1 MKKGVI
7 IFCIALLF
15 AMSSCGSGKE
25 PKVKEIIKPIKYAE
39 ILYSDDTQIKEFNG
53 ISKSGTE
60 TKLSFRASG
69 LIVML
74 EGKIGDRVKR
84 GQLLAML
91 DQKDIFLGY
100 EKAKSAVVS
109 ARAQLE
115 TVKSNLE
122 RVKELYLTNSTS
134 LSEYEQAKNSYA
146 NAKSGYESASRSLEI
161 QGSQF
166 EYSKIVAP
174 MDGIISE
181 KNVDRNEFTKAGSSI
196 YIISSSKDDYDVE
209 VGVPEAY
216 ITRIN
221 KGDYVD
227 VRINKNNVKGIVS
240 EVGFSTGTSSI
251 YSVVIKLIGKNKNIR
266 PGMPAEVSFKFK
278 YKNITNLI
286 VPIKAVGEDEKGNF
300 VFVLKPNKNNVYS
313 AKKRYIKIGKL
324 SKDGFIVKEGLKE
337 KEIVAVAGLRTLYE
351 GMNVSLLKK

>member
-7 IFCIALLF
+7 IFCIALISLLI
-15 AMSSCGSGKE
+15 SCGKDKKT
-25 PKVKEIIKPIKYAE
+25 KVKEIAKPIKYSE
-39 ILYSDDTQIKEFNG
+39 ILFSDDSQIKEFNG
-53 ISKSGTE
+53 ISKSSTE
-60 TKLSFRASG
+60 TKLSFRTSG

-74 EGKIGDRVKR
+74 EGKIGDRVRK

-91 DQKDIFLGY
+91 DQKDIVLGY

-122 RVKELYLTNSTS
+122 RVKELYLSNSAS

-166 EYSKIVAP
+166 EYTKIIAP
-174 MDGIISE
+174 MNGIISE
-181 KNVDRNEFTKAGSSI
+181 KNADKNEFIQAGSYI

-216 ITRIN
+216 ITRIH
-221 KGDYVD
+221 KGADVN
-227 VRINKNNVKGIVS
+227 VRINKKNIKGVVS
-240 EVGFSTGTSSI
+240 EVGFSIGTSSV
-251 YSVVIKLIGKNKNIR
+251 YSVVIKLIGINKNVR
-266 PGMPAEVSFKFK
+266 PGMPAEVSFKFDSK
-278 YKNITNLI
+278 DIKELI
-286 VPIKAVGEDEKGNF
+286 APIKSVGEDERGTF
-300 VFVLKPNKNNVYS
+300 VFVLIPNKNNVYLAS
-313 AKKRYIKIGKL
+313 KRYVILGEL
-324 SKDGFIVKEGLKE
+324 SQDGFIVKKGLKE
-337 KEIVAVAGLRTLYE
+337 KDIVAIAGLRSLYE
-351 GMNVSLLKK
+351 GMNVLLLKK